1 MRLYVDISEFLRT
14 RITTGI
20 QRVIREFLQRAVA
33 DEYKINIIYFDIDLK
48 RYQLLDN
55 YEIENFLSDIKSY
68 RFKSKRDI
76 DIFLE
81 PEEERFFF
89 DLDSVWNS
97 CVKREELY
105 PKLKHS
111 GFKIVNLI
119 YDLTPVLLPEYAKDN
134 SRANFPSFLKAVCR
148 HSDLLFFDSESAKND
163 FFRFKELEGFNRS
176 ITSKVV
182 PLGSDFFKEGCV
194 NSVEYSD
201 ILKKRYIL
209 FVGTIEPRKNH
220 ALVLKAFEE
229 IEKDYL
235 DLNLLFIG
243 KTGWKRDAFV
253 KYLYTHPLK
262 DKRVYHLSNVDDMTL
277 ELFYQNAFMVTY
289 LSEYEGYGLP
299 VAESLQ
305 YANIT
310 VTSKNSSMIEVGNS
324 YADYIIENKKEELV
338 ELLLLYLN
346 NQNIYERR
354 KKFIKNHYSPHTW
367 SQFYMKFMRELS
379 RV

>member
-1 MRLYVDISEFLRT
+1 MTLYVDISEFLRT

-33 DEYKINIIYFDIDLK
+33 GESKINIIYFDMDLK

-55 YEIENFLSDIKSY
+55 SEIENLLSDIKSY
-68 RFKSKRDI
+68 SFKSKRDI

-81 PEEERFFF
+81 TSEGKVFF

-97 CVKREELY
+97 TMQRDELY

-111 GFKIVNLI
+111 NFKIVNLI
-119 YDLTPVLLPEYAKDN
+119 YDLTPILLPECAKDK
-134 SRANFPSFLKAVCR
+134 SRANFPSFLQAVCK
-148 HSDLLFFDSESAKND
+148 HSDLLFFDSASAKND
-163 FFRFKELEGFNRS
+163 FFRFKELEGFSRS
-176 ITSKVV
+176 IASQVV
-182 PLGSDFFKEGCV
+182 PLGSDFFKSKSV

-201 ILKKRYIL
+201 ILQKRYIL
-209 FVGTIEPRKNH
+209 FVGTLEPRKKH

-229 IEKDYL
+229 IEKDYS

-243 KTGWKRDAFV
+243 KVGWKTDEFV
-253 KYLYTHPLK
+253 TYLNNHPLK
-262 DKRVYHLSNVDDMTL
+262 DKRVYHLSNIDDITL
-277 ELFYQNAFMVTY
+277 ELFYQNAFIVTY

-299 VAESLQ
+299 VAESLK

-310 VTSKNSSMIEVGNS
+310 ITSKNSSMTEVGEEC
-324 YADYIIENKKEELV
+324 ADYILENKKEELV
-338 ELLLLYLN
+338 DLLLLYLS
-346 NQNIYERR
+346 NQNIYDSR
-354 KKFIKNHYSPHTW
+354 KKFIKNQYSPHTW
-367 SQFYMKFMRELS
+367 EQFYIKFMRELS